1 MTCSTS
7 ETFDFLLFNY
17 LNFFS
22 TIDEY
27 EIKKIDFLQNLIMDT
42 WCFHNIVWLF
52 EPFSKWIKVAVVVA
66 VVVAV
71 AAAVVVV
78 VVVV

>member
-7 ETFDFLLFNY
+7 ETYDFLLFNY
-17 LNFFS
+17 LNIFS

-27 EIKKIDFLQNLIMDT
+27 EIKKIVFLQNLIMDT

-52 EPFSKWIKVAVVVA
+52 EPFSKWIKVVVVVA
-66 VVVAV
+66 VVVPVVV
-71 AAAVVVV
+71 AAAVVV
-78 VVVV
+78 